1 LRYATCRTRI
11 VIIWRRCDQRGE
23 NGMRPEAE
31 LKIRYTAENAMP
43 GGMATINKENIANM
57 KTSQKRYDAVVVGGG
72 MVGAAAALGLA
83 QAGWSV
89 ALLEHQA
96 PQAFE
101 AQSPPDLRISAIGC
115 TSVGLL
121 KQLGAWQA
129 VLAMRCAPYRRLET
143 WEWESSRVAFD
154 AASLGLPEL
163 GFMVENRILQLA
175 LWQRLEQCPNLALC
189 CPARL
194 QSLQRVG
201 EHWQL
206 TLDGA
211 ETLEARLVV
220 GADGAQSQVRN
231 LAGIGTNGWQYR
243 QSCMLITVETGEP
256 QQDVTWQRFF
266 PSGPRAF
273 LPLYD
278 RWASLV
284 WYDSPQRI
292 RQLQAMPPA
301 QLEREIAAAFPA
313 RLGRVKVHAAG
324 SFPLARRH
332 AQRYVL
338 PGLALVG
345 DAAHTIN
352 PLAGQGVNLGYRDVD
367 ALLNL
372 LSEAR
377 EQGEDWSSEAVLMR
391 YQRRRRTDNLLMQS
405 GMDLFYTAFSNNLA
419 PLSVARNLALMAA
432 QRAGKLKEHALKYA
446 LGL

>member
-1 LRYATCRTRI
+1 MRYATCRARI
-11 VIIWRRCDQRGE
+11 VIICRRCDQRGE
-23 NGMRPEAE
+23 NGTRPEAGA
-31 LKIRYTAENAMP
+31 KIRYTAQNAMP
-43 GGMATINKENIANM
+43 GGMASIHTENIANM
-57 KTSQKRYDAVVVGGG
+57 KTSQNRYDAVVVGGG

-129 VLAMRCAPYRRLET
+129 VTAMRTAPYRRLET
-143 WEWESSRVAFD
+143 WEWASSRVAFD
-154 AASLGLPEL
+154 AVSLGLPEL

-175 LWQRLEQCPNLALC
+175 LWQQFAQCANLTLL

-194 QSLQRVG
+194 QSLQRADNA
-201 EHWQL
+201 WQL
-206 TLDGA
+206 TLDGG
-211 ETLEARLVV
+211 ETLQARLVV
-220 GADGAQSQVRN
+220 GADGANSQVRK
-231 LAGIGTNGWQYR
+231 LAAIGTNGWQYR
-243 QSCMLITVETGEP
+243 QACMLITVDTGAP

-278 RWASLV
+278 SWASLV

-313 RLGRVKVHAAG
+313 RLGPVKVHAAG
-324 SFPLARRH
+324 SFPLTRRH
-332 AQRYVL
+332 AQCYVL
-338 PGLALVG
+338 PGLALLG

-352 PLAGQGVNLGYRDVD
+352 PLAGQGVNLGVSRRGCLAERIERCVGAGRGLEQRGGTAALSAPPPYRQSAD
-367 ALLNL
+367 AERDG
-372 LSEAR
+372 S
-377 EQGEDWSSEAVLMR
+377 VL
-391 YQRRRRTDNLLMQS
+391 YGFQQ
-405 GMDLFYTAFSNNLA
+405 
-419 PLSVARNLALMAA
+419 
-432 QRAGKLKEHALKYA
+432 
-446 LGL
+446 

>member
-1 LRYATCRTRI
+1 M
-11 VIIWRRCDQRGE
+11 
-23 NGMRPEAE
+23 N
-31 LKIRYTAENAMP
+31 
-43 GGMATINKENIANM
+43 
-57 KTSQKRYDAVVVGGG
+57 TSQKRYDAVVVGGG

-96 PQAFE
+96 PQAFD

-121 KQLGAWQA
+121 KQLGAWPA
-129 VLAMRCAPYRRLET
+129 VQAMRTAPYRRLET
-143 WEWESSRVAFD
+143 WEWASSRVAFD
-154 AASLGLPEL
+154 AVSLGLPEL

-175 LWQRLEQCPNLALC
+175 LWQQLEQCENLTLC

-194 QSLQRVG
+194 RSLQRADN
-201 EHWQL
+201 HWQV
-206 TLDGA
+206 TLDSS

-220 GADGAQSQVRN
+220 GADGANSQVRN
-231 LAGIGTNGWQYR
+231 LVAIGTNGWQYR
-243 QSCMLITVETGEP
+243 QSCMLITVDTGAP
-256 QQDVTWQRFF
+256 QQDVTWQQFF

-278 RWASLV
+278 QWASLV

-292 RQLQAMPPA
+292 RQLQAMPPV
-301 QLEREIAAAFPA
+301 QLEREIAEAFPA
-313 RLGRVKVHAAG
+313 RLGAVKVHAAG

-338 PGLALVG
+338 PGLVLLG

-352 PLAGQGVNLGYRDVD
+352 PLAGQGVNLGYRDVE
-367 ALLNL
+367 ALLAVV
-372 LSEAR
+372 SDAR

-419 PLSVARNLALMAA
+419 PLSVVRNIALMAA

>member
-1 LRYATCRTRI
+1 
-11 VIIWRRCDQRGE
+11 
-23 NGMRPEAE
+23 
-31 LKIRYTAENAMP
+31 
-43 GGMATINKENIANM
+43 M
-57 KTSQKRYDAVVVGGG
+57 KTSQKRVDVVVVGGG

-83 QAGWSV
+83 QAGLSV

-96 PQAFE
+96 PDAFD

-121 KQLGAWQA
+121 KQLGAWSA
-129 VLAMRCAPYRRLET
+129 VEKMRLAPYRRLET

-163 GFMVENRILQLA
+163 GFMVENRILQLT
-175 LWQRLEQCPNLALC
+175 LWQQFEQCENLTLH

-194 QSLQRVG
+194 QSMQHAQD
-201 EHWQL
+201 HWQV
-206 TLDGA
+206 TLSSS
-211 ETLEARLVV
+211 ETLQARLVI
-220 GADGAQSQVRN
+220 GADGAHSQVRK
-231 LAGIGTNGWQYR
+231 LAAIGTSGWQYR
-243 QSCMLITVETGEP
+243 QSCMLITVETGAP
-256 QQDVTWQRFF
+256 QQDVTWQQFF

-278 RWASLV
+278 QWASLV

-292 RQLQAMPPA
+292 RELQALPLE
-301 QLEREIAAAFPA
+301 QLEREIAAAFPP
-313 RLGRVKVHAAG
+313 RLGAVKVHAAG
-324 SFPLARRH
+324 SFPLVRSH
-332 AQRYVL
+332 AQRYIQ
-338 PGLALVG
+338 PGLVLLG

-367 ALLNL
+367 ALLDVI
-372 LSEAR
+372 SGAR
-377 EQGEDWSSEAVLMR
+377 ELGEDWASEAVLMR

-419 PLSVARNLALMAA
+419 PLGVARNLALMVA

>member
-1 LRYATCRTRI
+1 M
-11 VIIWRRCDQRGE
+11 
-23 NGMRPEAE
+23 N
-31 LKIRYTAENAMP
+31 
-43 GGMATINKENIANM
+43 
-57 KTSQKRYDAVVVGGG
+57 TSQKGYDAVVVGGG

-96 PQAFE
+96 PQPFD

-121 KQLGAWQA
+121 KQLGAWSA
-129 VLAMRCAPYRRLET
+129 VQAMRTAPYRRLET
-143 WEWESSRVAFD
+143 WEWASARVAFD

-175 LWQRLEQCPNLALC
+175 LWQQLEQCDNLTLC

-194 QSLQRVG
+194 RSLQRTDD
-201 EHWQL
+201 HWQV
-206 TLDGA
+206 TLDSS
-211 ETLEARLVV
+211 ETLQARLVV
-220 GADGAQSQVRN
+220 GADGANSQVRH
-231 LAGIGTNGWQYR
+231 LAAIGTSGWQYR
-243 QSCMLITVETGEP
+243 QSCMLITVETGAP
-256 QQDVTWQRFF
+256 QQDVTWQQFF

-278 RWASLV
+278 QWASLV

-292 RQLQAMPPA
+292 RQLQAMPSA
-301 QLEREIAAAFPA
+301 QLEREIAEAFPA
-313 RLGRVKVHAAG
+313 RLGAVKVHAAG

-338 PGLALVG
+338 PGLVLLG

-352 PLAGQGVNLGYRDVD
+352 PLAGQGVNLGYRDVE
-367 ALLNL
+367 ALLAV

-377 EQGEDWSSEAVLMR
+377 EQGEDWSTEAVLMR

>member
-1 LRYATCRTRI
+1 MTTSH
-11 VIIWRRCDQRGE
+11 
-23 NGMRPEAE
+23 
-31 LKIRYTAENAMP
+31 
-43 GGMATINKENIANM
+43 KE
-57 KTSQKRYDAVVVGGG
+57 YDAVVVGGG

-101 AQSPPDLRISAIGC
+101 APSAPDLRISAIGC

-121 KQLGAWQA
+121 KQLGAWQE

-143 WEWESSRVAFD
+143 WEWESSHVAFE
-154 AASLGLPEL
+154 ATSLGLAEL
-163 GFMVENRILQLA
+163 GFMVENHVLQVA
-175 LWQRLEQCPNLALC
+175 LWQQLAQCPKLALC

-194 QSLQRVG
+194 QSLQRVDN
-201 EHWQL
+201 HWRL

-211 ETLEARLVV
+211 ETLEACLVV
-220 GADGAQSQVRN
+220 GADGAHSQVRH
-231 LAGIGTNGWQYR
+231 LAAIGTNGWQYR
-243 QSCMLITVETGEP
+243 QSCMLITVETGAP
-256 QQDVTWQRFF
+256 QQDVTWQRFS
-266 PSGPRAF
+266 PTGPHAF

-278 RWASLV
+278 QWASLV
-284 WYDSPQRI
+284 WYDCPQRI

-301 QLEREIAAAFPA
+301 QLEREIAVAFPA
-313 RLGRVKVHAAG
+313 RLGQVKVDAAG

-338 PGLALVG
+338 PGLALLG
-345 DAAHTIN
+345 DAAHTLN

-367 ALLNL
+367 ALLSV
-372 LSEAR
+372 LSDAR
-377 EQGEDWSSEAVLMR
+377 GQGEDWSSEAVLMR

-405 GMDLFYTAFSNNLA
+405 GMDLFYTAFSNNLP
-419 PLSVARNLALMAA
+419 PLSIARNLALMAA